1 MSKKAVMGVTR
12 GGAEGPAQVAGLSPF
27 PKLRR
32 LSRKSDAFR
41 RFVRYN
47 DSHVT
52 ALPLAR
58 SFPGVPM
65 VRWIAFDDDTAEA
78 VVSRL
83 RRGAAE
89 IQHTTPVDAALGT
102 HGSAMLVLPSPT
114 PGKLLVARFS
124 APKKSDP
131 SALLTAPKRDS
142 LLGPGSAMRKPVES
156 ARKPW
161 WRNIVA

>member
-1 MSKKAVMGVTR
+1 
-12 GGAEGPAQVAGLSPF
+12 
-27 PKLRR
+27 
-32 LSRKSDAFR
+32 
-41 RFVRYN
+41 
-47 DSHVT
+47 
-52 ALPLAR
+52 
-58 SFPGVPM
+58 M

-102 HGSAMLVLPSPT
+102 HGSAVLVLPSPT

-124 APKKSDP
+124 APKKAEP
-131 SALLTAPKRDS
+131 PAILAPPKRES
-142 LLGPGSAMRKPVES
+142 ILGPAIMRKPVAS
-156 ARKPW
+156 AKKPW

>member
-1 MSKKAVMGVTR
+1 MPFQPSR
-12 GGAEGPAQVAGLSPF
+12 GTMLS
-27 PKLRR
+27 
-32 LSRKSDAFR
+32 SDR
-41 RFVRYN
+41 
-47 DSHVT
+47 T
-52 ALPLAR
+52 TLAR
-58 SFPGVPM
+58 SFPGVRM

-124 APKKSDP
+124 APKKAETP
-131 SALLTAPKRDS
+131 AVLTAPKRDS
-142 LLGPGSAMRKPVES
+142 VLFPASMRKPVAS
-156 ARKPW
+156 AKKPW

>member
-1 MSKKAVMGVTR
+1 MRAPGRR
-12 GGAEGPAQVAGLSPF
+12 GQSRVPHRQKWTVSAENPMPFGLWSG
-27 PKLRR
+27 
-32 LSRKSDAFR
+32 
-41 RFVRYN
+41 YN
-47 DSHVT
+47 AET
-52 ALPLAR
+52 IAPLLAR

-124 APKKSDP
+124 APKKVEP
-131 SALLTAPKRDS
+131 PAVLAAPKRDS
-142 LLGPGSAMRKPVES
+142 VLFPASMRKPVDT
-156 ARKPW
+156 AKKPW